1 MHYIVY
7 DLEFNQ
13 DFSSF
18 QGDLNNRN
26 QYPFEIIQIG
36 AIKLDINFKTVG
48 SFNRLIKPAMYSRIS
63 PFITKLTGLKTEQ
76 LLDQKHFP
84 EVFTDFRDFIDD
96 EKSVLCIW
104 GMADIRELYR
114 NAFYHMLNV
123 NLIPKMY
130 INIQSSM
137 AKYLGMSSK
146 KLIKLQNAVES
157 LSIPVTKEFHNA
169 LYDAFYTAEVFK
181 RIFNPLIQPKVY
193 NPNYIKVRPRKKKVE
208 VDYDGL
214 LKQFEKM
221 YKRSMTKEEQEIIR
235 LAYIMGKTQQFVKNE
250 KL

>member
-13 DFSSF
+13 DFPSF
-18 QGDLNNRN
+18 RGDLNKRN

-36 AIKLDINFKTVG
+36 AVKLDINFKTI
-48 SFNRLIKPAMYSRIS
+48 STFNRLVKPTMYSKIS
-63 PFITKLTGLKTEQ
+63 PFITKLTGINTEQ
-76 LLDQKHFP
+76 LLYEKSFP
-84 EVFTDFRDFIDD
+84 EVFMDFIDFIDD

-104 GMADIRELYR
+104 GMSDIRELYR
-114 NAFYHMLNV
+114 NVFYHMLDTELV
-123 NLIPKMY
+123 PKMY

-137 AKYLGMSSK
+137 SKYLGMSSK
-146 KLIKLQNAVES
+146 KLIKLQSAVET
-157 LSIPVTKEFHNA
+157 LNIPVSNDFHNA

-181 RIFNPLIQPKVY
+181 RIFNPLVQPKVY

-208 VDYDGL
+208 IDYDSL

-221 YKRSMTKEEQEIIR
+221 YKRALIKEEQEMIR
-235 LAYIMGKTQQFVKNE
+235 LAYIMGRTQQFVKN
-250 KL
+250 